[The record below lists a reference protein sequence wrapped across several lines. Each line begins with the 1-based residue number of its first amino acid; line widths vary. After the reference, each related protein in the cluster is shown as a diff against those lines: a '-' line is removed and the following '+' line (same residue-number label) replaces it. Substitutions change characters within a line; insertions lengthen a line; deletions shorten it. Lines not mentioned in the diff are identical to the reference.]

1 MRFFCLLFV
10 SAVCALGSGEL
21 SGRRAPGFSLPETA
35 AKQHDPLD
43 YRGKVLII
51 DFMQVTCEHCIKF
64 SAILEQA
71 KARYGDKIAVL
82 SIVNPPSEQKG
93 VAEYIAK
100 NKVTSP
106 VLFDCGQVAYSYLKP
121 TSNSI
126 AIPHVFLIDAE
137 GIIRNDFGYGAGTVN
152 IFEGKGLFAE
162 LDKMLAPRPGGNQKK

>member
-1 MRFFCLLFV
+1 MRFFCVLFV

-43 YRGKVLII
+43 YRGKILIV

-100 NKVTSP
+100 NKITSP
-106 VLFDCGQVAYSYLKP
+106 ILFDCGQVAYSYLKP

-126 AIPHVFLIDAE
+126 EIPHVFLIDAE
-137 GIIRNDFGYGAGTVN
+137 GVIRNDFRYGPNTLD
-152 IFEGKGLFAE
+152 IFEGKALFGE
-162 LDKMLAPRPGGNQKK
+162 IDKLLGGEAPAKKK